1 MKRNK
6 CEGEVFHVLATGRG
20 LFASAFIFSVA
31 VNLLM
36 LTGPIYMLQVYDRV
50 IASRSEETLLAL
62 TLLAVFLYVVMGILD
77 YARGRVMAR
86 AGARF
91 QALLDHRVFSASLE
105 KARRERRRSA
115 QSVGLRDLEAV
126 QQLFSSPAVFAIFDI
141 PWTPFFL
148 IGIFVFHP
156 WLGYLALGGG
166 SLLVVL
172 AVVNQIATANLA
184 AQAISATAHAAYL
197 AESAMSQA
205 ETIRALGMRNAI
217 FGRWLGA
224 RTESLQRTIQASD
237 FTGMFSAA
245 IRALRM
251 FLQSA
256 MLGLGAYLV
265 LKDQLSAGAMVAGSI
280 LLGRALAPIEQTIA
294 QWPLVQHALS
304 GWKNLSKLL
313 NSVPREPPHTR
324 LPAPRAILDV
334 QQLTVIPPGQ
344 KHAALRLVS
353 FRLKP
358 GSAVGVIGPSG
369 AGKTTLARAIAGVW
383 PAAGGM
389 IRLDGAAIGQ
399 YAPEELGRP
408 IGYLPQHVALFDGT
422 VADNIARMSVSADPE
437 KIVAAARL
445 AGAHEMILRLSDGYD
460 TRVGP
465 RGGGLSGGQAQRI
478 GLARALYGDPAL
490 VVLDEPNS
498 NLDAEGGDALN
509 LAIRT
514 LRKRGRAVIITAHRP
529 SVISECDLLL
539 VLENGTRREFGPR
552 DQVLRTQLRNRR
564 RVALAVAPEGVP

>member
-1 MKRNK
+1 MKRKK
-6 CEGEVFHVLATGRG
+6 CEGEVFHALAAGRG
-20 LFASAFIFSVA
+20 LFASAFIFSMV

-50 IASRSEETLLAL
+50 IASRSEETLTAL
-62 TLLAVFLYVVMGILD
+62 TLLVVFLYLVMGILD

-91 QALLDHRVFSASLE
+91 QALLDYRVFSASLE
-105 KARRERRRSA
+105 RAALDRRRPDLNT
-115 QSVGLRDLEAV
+115 GLRDLEAV

-141 PWTPFFL
+141 PWTPVFL
-148 IGIFVFHP
+148 LGIFVFHP

-166 SLLVVL
+166 VLLIFL
-172 AVVNQIATANLA
+172 TFVNQITTATVVAQAVGATARATHLA
-184 AQAISATAHAAYL
+184 GT
-197 AESAMSQA
+197 AMSQA
-205 ETIRALGMRNAI
+205 ETVRALGMRDAI
-217 FGRWLGA
+217 FGRWLRF
-224 RTESLQRTIQASD
+224 RTQSLERTILASD
-237 FTGMFSAA
+237 LTGTFSAA

-280 LLGRALAPIEQTIA
+280 LLGRALAPIEQAIA
-294 QWPLVQHALS
+294 QWPLVQHALA
-304 GWKNLSKLL
+304 GWKNLSDLL
-313 NSVPREPPHTR
+313 NSSPREPPHTP

-344 KHAALRLVS
+344 KHAALRMVS
-353 FRLKP
+353 FRIEP
-358 GSAVGVIGPSG
+358 GSALGVIGPSG
-369 AGKTTLARAIAGVW
+369 AGKTTLARAIAGIW
-383 PAAGGM
+383 PHAGGA

-399 YAPEELGRP
+399 YSPDELGRH

-422 VADNIARMSVSADPE
+422 VADNIARMSASADPE

-445 AGAHEMILRLSDGYD
+445 AGAHEMILQLPDGYD
-460 TRVGP
+460 TWVDQ
-465 RGGGLSGGQAQRI
+465 RGGGLSGGQVQRV
-478 GLARALYGDPAL
+478 GLARALYGNPAL

-509 LAIRT
+509 LAIRS
-514 LRKRGRAVIITAHRP
+514 LRKQGRAVIITAHRP
-529 SVISECDLLL
+529 AAISECDLLL
-539 VLENGTRREFGPR
+539 VLENGMRREFGPR
-552 DQVLRTQLRNRR
+552 DEVLRTQLRNHHQ
-564 RVALAVAPEGVP
+564 VALAVAPEGAR

>member
-1 MKRNK
+1 MKRKK
-6 CEGEVFHVLATGRG
+6 CEGEVFHALAAGRG

-50 IASRSEETLLAL
+50 IASRSEETLVAL
-62 TLLAVFLYVVMGILD
+62 TLLVVFLYLVMGILD

-91 QALLDHRVFSASLE
+91 QALLDYRVFSASLE
-105 KARRERRRSA
+105 KAALDRRRSDLNT
-115 QSVGLRDLEAV
+115 GLRDLEAV

-141 PWTPFFL
+141 PWTPVFL
-148 IGIFVFHP
+148 LGIFVFHP

-166 SLLVVL
+166 ALLIFL
-172 AVVNQIATANLA
+172 TFANQITTATVVAQAVGATARASHLA
-184 AQAISATAHAAYL
+184 GT
-197 AESAMSQA
+197 AMSQA
-205 ETIRALGMRNAI
+205 ETVRALGMRDAI
-217 FGRWLGA
+217 FDRWLRY
-224 RTESLQRTIQASD
+224 RTQSLERTILASD
-237 FTGMFSAA
+237 FTGTFSAA
-245 IRALRM
+245 IRAMRM

-280 LLGRALAPIEQTIA
+280 LLGRALAPIEQAIA

-304 GWKNLSKLL
+304 GWKNLSHLL
-313 NSVPREPPHTR
+313 NSAPGEPPHTP

-344 KHAALRLVS
+344 KHAALRMLS
-353 FRLKP
+353 FRLEP
-358 GSAVGVIGPSG
+358 GSALGVIGPSG
-369 AGKTTLARAIAGVW
+369 AGKTTLARAIAGIW
-383 PAAGGM
+383 PHAGGT

-399 YAPEELGRP
+399 YSPDELGRH
-408 IGYLPQHVALFDGT
+408 IGYLPQHVVLFDGT
-422 VADNIARMSVSADPE
+422 VADNIARMSASADPE

-445 AGAHEMILRLSDGYD
+445 AGAHEMILHLPDGYD
-460 TRVGP
+460 TWVDP
-465 RGGGLSGGQAQRI
+465 RGGGLSGGQVQRV
-478 GLARALYGDPAL
+478 GLARALYGNPAL

-509 LAIRT
+509 LAIRS
-514 LRKRGRAVIITAHRP
+514 LRKQGRAVIITAHRP
-529 SVISECDLLL
+529 AAISECDLLL
-539 VLENGTRREFGPR
+539 VLENGMRREFGPR
-552 DQVLRTQLRNRR
+552 DEVLRTQLRNHHQ
-564 RVALAVAPEGVP
+564 VALAVAPEGVR